1 MRLLLIILFF
11 CSSLSADSGILD
23 IKWPK
28 PNAKQQK
35 PSTPYPDVLTK
46 GIKDVK
52 LPVYIPNSYAYNKSM
67 IIVADENFYTISFF
81 FKGATIMVSGDKTYQ
96 ESVSNNPEFKAMLK
110 ATPPVSFE
118 QEEGIMT
125 AEFNRHGVNYSMDIE
140 CEKPKTDERCTEKT
154 LIQDLYNR
162 LIMVGGKA

>member
-1 MRLLLIILFF
+1 
-11 CSSLSADSGILD
+11 
-23 IKWPK
+23 
-28 PNAKQQK
+28 
-35 PSTPYPDVLTK
+35 
-46 GIKDVK
+46 
-52 LPVYIPNSYAYNKSM
+52 
-67 IIVADENFYTISFF
+67 
-81 FKGATIMVSGDKTYQ
+81 MVSGDKTYQ

-125 AEFNRHGVNYSMDIE
+125 AEFNRHGANYSMAIE
-140 CEKPKTDERCTEKT
+140 CDKPKTDERCTEKT